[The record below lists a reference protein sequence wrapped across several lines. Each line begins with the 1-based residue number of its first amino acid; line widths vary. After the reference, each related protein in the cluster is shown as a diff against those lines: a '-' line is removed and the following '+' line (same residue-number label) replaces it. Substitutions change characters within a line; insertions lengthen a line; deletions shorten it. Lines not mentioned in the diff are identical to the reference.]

1 LRSYQP
7 RHVAALVGDD
17 VIQLLTI
24 GQAAERIG
32 CSERTIRNLV
42 QRGELRTK
50 HIGRL
55 LRFIDV
61 DIEAYKLTRDGQRRR

>member
-1 LRSYQP
+1 M
-7 RHVAALVGDD
+7 
-17 VIQLLTI
+17 IELLTI

-42 QRGELRTK
+42 ARGELRTK

-55 LRFIDV
+55 LRFTDTEV
-61 DIEAYKLTRDGQRRR
+61 EAYKQTLDGQRRQPLSKR